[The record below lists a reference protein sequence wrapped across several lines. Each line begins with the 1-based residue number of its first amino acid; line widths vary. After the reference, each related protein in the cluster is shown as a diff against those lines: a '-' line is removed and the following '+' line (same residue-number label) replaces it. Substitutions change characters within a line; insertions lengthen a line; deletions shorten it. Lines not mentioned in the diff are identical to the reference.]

1 MSRAVIEIA
10 EPVERVQAHAK
21 DTAIRS
27 IRATIVEAPTRRRH
41 KLSNTEVTHQ
51 GYVLVRVLLDN
62 GVTGIGE
69 ASTLGGPRWAE
80 ESVES
85 IKAAVTNYLGPAL
98 LGQPALA
105 FEANA
110 LRMGKGRDPQFRGQG
125 RHRVRPARRRRQDAR
140 PPRQRACSAAPY
152 ASASR

>member
-10 EPVERVQAHAK
+10 EPVEPVRSLAR

-27 IRATIVEAPTRRRH
+27 IRATIVETPTRRRH

-69 ASTLGGPRWAE
+69 ASTLG
-80 ESVES
+80 
-85 IKAAVTNYLGPAL
+85 
-98 LGQPALA
+98 
-105 FEANA
+105 
-110 LRMGKGRDPQFRGQG
+110 
-125 RHRVRPARRRRQDAR
+125 
-140 PPRQRACSAAPY
+140 RASSWC
-152 ASASR
+152 R

>member
-10 EPVERVQAHAK
+10 EPVEPVRSLAR

-27 IRATIVEAPTRRRH
+27 IRATIVETPTRRRH

-85 IKAAVTNYLGPAL
+85 IKAAVTNYLAPAL

-110 LRMGKGRDPQFRGQG
+110 LRMSKAATRNFAAKGAIESALLDAAGKTLGLP
-125 RHRVRPARRRRQDAR
+125 
-140 PPRQRACSAAPY
+140 
-152 ASASR
+152 ASALLGGAVR

>member
-1 MSRAVIEIA
+1 MRGIMGRALIEIA
-10 EPVERVQAHAK
+10 EPLEQVRTLAK

-27 IRATIVEAPTRRRH
+27 VNAAIVDAPTRRRH
-41 KLSNTEVTHQ
+41 KLSNTEITHQ
-51 GYVLVRVLLDN
+51 GYVLVRILLDN

-98 LGQPALA
+98 LGQ
-105 FEANA
+105 
-110 LRMGKGRDPQFRGQG
+110 
-125 RHRVRPARRRRQDAR
+125 
-140 PPRQRACSAAPY
+140 
-152 ASASR
+152 